1 MFRAARKLGKIEEG
15 WNSVAISTSAFVY
28 CYHVV
33 PLLTGTWS
41 SALGNAN
48 GLPEPGKQHSGI
60 NHQQVQPM
68 TNHTFRGIVERTKRG
83 EGFVRTLSRNMA
95 PSEGDVYV
103 SAEQMTRH
111 RLREGNY
118 ISGIWRKNGQRNALA
133 ELQSI
138 NGLDPDAYAS
148 VGEWTTLT
156 AIAPDKK
163 IRVAAEDA
171 TTRIIDLITP
181 LGFGQRALIVAPPRS
196 GKTLMLQALAKAI
209 SANHPETELLMLLVD
224 ERPEEVT
231 DMERSVR
238 ARVFASSN
246 DMDFVSHERIARLT
260 LEYAKRQAEAG
271 NHIVI
276 LLDSLTRLGR
286 TYNTGI
292 RGSGRIL
299 SGGMDA
305 RALETP
311 KRLFGASRCIE
322 HGGSLT
328 IIATILIDTGSRM
341 DELIFQE
348 FKGTGNCEIVLDRT
362 LADLRIYPAIDI
374 QLSGTRRE
382 ELLLGKQ
389 TDVHQRLRRAL
400 LSVPN
405 RDAVLK
411 LVDLIGK
418 TANNAEL
425 LNMFTG

>member
-1 MFRAARKLGKIEEG
+1 
-15 WNSVAISTSAFVY
+15 
-28 CYHVV
+28 
-33 PLLTGTWS
+33 
-41 SALGNAN
+41 
-48 GLPEPGKQHSGI
+48 
-60 NHQQVQPM
+60 M

-95 PSEGDVYV
+95 PSEGDVFIP
-103 SAEQMTRH
+103 ADQLNRH
-111 RLREGNY
+111 RLREGNF
-118 ISGIWRKNGQRNALA
+118 IIGTSRKKGQKNVLG

-138 NGLDPDAYAS
+138 NGMDPHGYAS

-163 IRVAAEDA
+163 IRVAADDA

-181 LGFGQRALIVAPPRS
+181 IGFGQRALIVAPPRS

-209 SANHPETELLMLLVD
+209 ATNHPETELLMLLVD

-238 ARVFASSN
+238 AKVFASSN

-260 LEYAKRQAEAG
+260 LEYAKRQTEVG
-271 NHIVI
+271 NHVVI

-328 IIATILIDTGSRM
+328 IIATILIETGSRM

-362 LADLRIYPAIDI
+362 LADLRIFPAIDI

-382 ELLLGKQ
+382 ELLLGDQ
-389 TDVHQRLRRAL
+389 TEIHHRLRRAL
-400 LSVPN
+400 LSAPN

-411 LVDLIGK
+411 LVEMVGK
-418 TANNAEL
+418 TRDNAEL
-425 LNMFTG
+425 LNNFKG

>member
-1 MFRAARKLGKIEEG
+1 
-15 WNSVAISTSAFVY
+15 
-28 CYHVV
+28 
-33 PLLTGTWS
+33 
-41 SALGNAN
+41 
-48 GLPEPGKQHSGI
+48 
-60 NHQQVQPM
+60 M
-68 TNHTFRGIVERTKRG
+68 TNITFRGIVERSKRG
-83 EGFVRTLSRNMA
+83 EGFARTLSRNMA
-95 PSEGDVYV
+95 PSETDVFI
-103 SAEQMTRH
+103 SADQWNRH
-111 RLREGNY
+111 RLREGNF
-118 ISGIWRKNGQRNALA
+118 IAGLAQKKSNRNVMV

-138 NGLDPDAYAS
+138 NGIDPVAYAS

-156 AIAPDKK
+156 AIAPDRK
-163 IRVAAEDA
+163 IRVSAEDT

-181 LGFGQRALIVAPPRS
+181 IGFGQRALIVAPPRS

-209 SANHPETELLMLLVD
+209 AANHPEAELLMLLVD

-238 ARVFASSN
+238 AKVFASSN

-260 LEYAKRQAEAG
+260 LEYAKRQAEVG
-271 NHIVI
+271 NHVVI

-292 RGSGRIL
+292 KGSGRIL

-328 IIATILIDTGSRM
+328 IIATILIETGSRM

-362 LADLRIYPAIDI
+362 LADLRIFPAIDI

-382 ELLLGKQ
+382 ELLLGAE
-389 TDVHQRLRRAL
+389 TDIHQRLRRAL
-400 LSVPN
+400 LSAPN
-405 RDAVLK
+405 RDAVQK
-411 LVDLIGK
+411 LVELVTK
-418 TANNAEL
+418 TRDNAEL
-425 LNMFTG
+425 LRNFKG